1 MEMDEPQALAAFAA
15 LGQEHRLRALR
26 VLVKAGPEGLAS
38 GVLANAIGV
47 SASTIS
53 FHLKELQQAGLI
65 RSRRAGRSMIYSV
78 AYPVLS
84 GVVEFLMTDCCQ
96 GHPEVCV
103 PALAALSAS
112 CIPESEVD
120 HA

>member
-1 MEMDEPQALAAFAA
+1 MDEPQALAAFVA

-26 VLVKAGPEGLAS
+26 ALVTAGPDGMAS
-38 GVLANAIGV
+38 GALAGAIGV

-65 RSRRAGRSMIYSV
+65 QSRREGRSILYSV

-84 GVVEFLMTDCCQ
+84 GLIAFLMRDCCQ
-96 GHPEVCV
+96 GRPEVCA
-103 PALAALSAS
+103 PALAALSNPR
-112 CIPESEVD
+112 IPANTVD